1 MRNFQ
6 APDTDMT
13 HVRRSLGQHTFG
25 DQIQLHVYHAVEP
38 YENLVTVAST
48 A

>member
-1 MRNFQ
+1 MEIFH
-6 APDTDMT
+6 AAETDMM
-13 HVRRSLGQHTFG
+13 HVRRTLGQHTFG
-25 DQIQLHVYHAVEP
+25 DQIQLHVYHAVEA